1 VNTVTGFGPN
11 KQRIGVR
18 FSAGREIF
26 LLNSAFRLDT
36 QHTQTFFFFQVTTD
50 T

>member
-1 VNTVTGFGPN
+1 MNIVTGFGQN

-36 QHTQTFFFFQVTTD
+36 QHTDFFFQVTTD